1 VSPPLDPSVLTPFQ
15 VEVGRLFFAQ
25 PESEGFFLAGA
36 AGLVAQQLTARPTH
50 DLDLFTS
57 VCGPPVPAARD
68 AFEVAAR
75 ERGWTVHRIRDS
87 EQFCRLAV
95 STAGSTVIV
104 DLAVDSPAGRPPTAT
119 VVGPTL
125 AADDLVGRKVA
136 ALFSRAEARDF
147 VDVFTLAGSYDRPR
161 LLALAAEQDAG
172 FETGVFAQML
182 RSLGRFTDA
191 ELPCAPELTKQV
203 RSFFAGWAEELGEAS
218 PTLGR

>member
-1 VSPPLDPSVLTPFQ
+1 VSAPPDPSALSPFQ

-25 PESEGFFLAGA
+25 PQSEGFLLSGA

-57 VCGPPVPAARD
+57 VHGASVPAARD
-68 AFEVAAR
+68 AFELAAR
-75 ERGWTVHRIRDS
+75 ARGWVVRRIRDS

-95 STAGSTVIV
+95 SSADSVVIV
-104 DLAVDSPAGRPPTAT
+104 DLAVDSPPGRPATAT

-147 VDVFTLAGSYDRPR
+147 VDVFTLAGSYNRPR
-161 LLALAAEQDAG
+161 LLTLAVEQDAG
-172 FETGVFAQML
+172 FDRGVFAQML
-182 RSLGRFTDA
+182 RSLARFADA
-191 ELPCAPELTKQV
+191 ELPCEPQLATRV
-203 RSFFAGWAEELGEAS
+203 RTFFAGWADELETTQ
-218 PTLGR
+218 P